1 MNNASEGLAKFNESL
16 VQFSGRIKSN
26 VSKIA
31 TLDFE
36 SKMKGFVEANK
47 KLLEETTEETR
58 KNFKAKSKELTQ
70 FTDAVL
76 FRDKDLIPDLSKFM
90 DISKNI
96 PKNTGDAFEVL
107 QVINTILKNVGEK
120 KDDPRIQDDKF
131 KNAINSRIKEI
142 EDTKKQVQ
150 QLIPELMKQNV
161 KDIRTKIANFKEK
174 SAFKKM
180 STEQV
185 LQMRQNLDKMFGK
198 LLGDKSKEIID
209 QLKQSGEFEE
219 SKIANIVNEI
229 KDFRNNLNTELGNA
243 ISRDIRDLEIKT
255 ISKLNSFNRK
265 AKSLLGEKEDVRERF
280 QQFRVRFSNKNKPEE
295 KIRQQRETI
304 AQMKKDAKGSGLDLS
319 GAIESAGANLI
330 NLTKNISS
338 FNVKKLRAGTTK
350 EEFVDKIEELLEE
363 IPKIQALRDDAI
375 QALTKMQTEIQGG
388 DLKNKDD
395 LLGKISKQIK
405 AIEAAAIAAD
415 PAVKKLIETSEKEAN
430 KEDDNSFLGSFKK
443 GLDKKVEE
451 FGNFDLQLNN
461 AGYRTA
467 QNLSDTMDN
476 VFFNVFKGQTESAK
490 QAWKDFMSS
499 IKDEFFRVL
508 AQMIRNALVKKL
520 FGIFGFSVGGFFGED
535 KKTSVN
541 VDQKNANGG
550 LIPTYMS
557 GGMVMKAANGMAM
570 YQDSTGLFN
579 KSTLINVGEGSTNPE
594 LVVNRMQF
602 NSIISRTIAS
612 AIDAMPQMGG
622 GGTKQVII
630 KNNFQTTI
638 SGGNSEIEAKVQ
650 QMMMQLPDLMEAQMQ
665 QSMNENTDIQ
675 NTIQQVASQ
684 GNI

>member
-1 MNNASEGLAKFNESL
+1 
-16 VQFSGRIKSN
+16 
-26 VSKIA
+26 
-31 TLDFE
+31 
-36 SKMKGFVEANK
+36 
-47 KLLEETTEETR
+47 
-58 KNFKAKSKELTQ
+58 
-70 FTDAVL
+70 
-76 FRDKDLIPDLSKFM
+76 
-90 DISKNI
+90 
-96 PKNTGDAFEVL
+96 
-107 QVINTILKNVGEK
+107 
-120 KDDPRIQDDKF
+120 
-131 KNAINSRIKEI
+131 
-142 EDTKKQVQ
+142 
-150 QLIPELMKQNV
+150 
-161 KDIRTKIANFKEK
+161 
-174 SAFKKM
+174 
-180 STEQV
+180 
-185 LQMRQNLDKMFGK
+185 
-198 LLGDKSKEIID
+198 
-209 QLKQSGEFEE
+209 
-219 SKIANIVNEI
+219 
-229 KDFRNNLNTELGNA
+229 
-243 ISRDIRDLEIKT
+243 
-255 ISKLNSFNRK
+255 
-265 AKSLLGEKEDVRERF
+265 
-280 QQFRVRFSNKNKPEE
+280 
-295 KIRQQRETI
+295 
-304 AQMKKDAKGSGLDLS
+304 
-319 GAIESAGANLI
+319 
-330 NLTKNISS
+330 
-338 FNVKKLRAGTTK
+338 
-350 EEFVDKIEELLEE
+350 
-363 IPKIQALRDDAI
+363 
-375 QALTKMQTEIQGG
+375 
-388 DLKNKDD
+388 
-395 LLGKISKQIK
+395 
-405 AIEAAAIAAD
+405 
-415 PAVKKLIETSEKEAN
+415 
-430 KEDDNSFLGSFKK
+430 
-443 GLDKKVEE
+443 
-451 FGNFDLQLNN
+451 
-461 AGYRTA
+461 
-467 QNLSDTMDN
+467 MDN